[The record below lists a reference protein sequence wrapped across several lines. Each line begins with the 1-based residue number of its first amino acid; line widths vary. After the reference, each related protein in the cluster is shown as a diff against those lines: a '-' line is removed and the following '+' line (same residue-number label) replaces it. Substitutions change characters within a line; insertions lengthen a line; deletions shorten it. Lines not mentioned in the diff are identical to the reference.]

1 MGVILAM
8 QFRVTKEITKDTPSQ
23 ERSKILSQELEED
36 IKEREK
42 LQLRVYELRDSL
54 DEALVGPELT
64 MLKEELDRVRRLA
77 GLTEVSG
84 PGVEV
89 TLKDSPNALQPGQS
103 PNAFILHDED
113 VLSVL
118 NELKAAGATDISING
133 QRIIFSTEVRCI
145 GPTILLNKNQ
155 RLSPPFVIYALGNP
169 ETLEGSLKMKEG
181 VVDSLQPYG
190 IQVNVKQVDELIIP
204 AYSGPQIFKYAR
216 PADIR
221 EGA

>member
-1 MGVILAM
+1 M
-8 QFRVTKEITKDTPSQ
+8 
-23 ERSKILSQELEED
+23 
-36 IKEREK
+36 
-42 LQLRVYELRDSL
+42 
-54 DEALVGPELT
+54 
-64 MLKEELDRVRRLA
+64 
-77 GLTEVSG
+77 
-84 PGVEV
+84 
-89 TLKDSPNALQPGQS
+89 
-103 PNAFILHDED
+103 
-113 VLSVL
+113 LSVL
-118 NELKAAGATDISING
+118 NEFKAAGAKDISING